1 VSPTPTIDSPHLER
15 RLGLPSAIVLVVA
28 NMIGVGVFTTSGYTL
43 EDLGTPGRV
52 LAAWAVGGVLALL
65 GALSYGALARR
76 MPASGG
82 EYLFLSRTFHP
93 LVGFLAGWVSLLAGF
108 TAPIALAALGLAA
121 YLSPWIGDDV
131 SRPLVATIAVLL
143 AGCLHG
149 VGLRAGVLVQNLVV
163 ALKLVLLVAFVV
175 FGAAQIPSLDL
186 GPTPDPGAFDLGRFC
201 VSLVSIYFAYSG
213 WNAAVYVAG
222 EVRDPDRNLPR
233 SLWGGALA
241 VCAVYLALN
250 AVFVY
255 SAPIDQLAGQN
266 QIGAVAAAALGGPG
280 LEKALSA
287 VVVIA
292 LSTSVSAM
300 VMMGP
305 RVYARMAQDGL
316 MPSFLARGKD
326 VPRSS
331 IALQVGLVLA
341 AIWIGNF
348 QQLLGYVGFTLSLS
362 ASATICSLFVLRR
375 REGAQAVPVPG
386 YPWVPL
392 LFVIPTVAIAGYMA
406 LQEPMQAL
414 WGVLTVAVGIPIY
427 FGMRRSV

>member
-1 VSPTPTIDSPHLER
+1 M
-15 RLGLPSAIVLVVA
+15 LVVA

-43 EDLGTPGRV
+43 GDLGTPGRV

-93 LVGFLAGWVSLLAGF
+93 LAGFLAGWVSLLAGF

-131 SRPLVATIAVLL
+131 SKPLVATLAVLL

-149 VGLRAGVLVQNLVV
+149 FGLRAGVLVQNLVV
-163 ALKLVLLVAFVV
+163 AVKLVLLVAFVV
-175 FGAAQIPSLDL
+175 FGAAHIPSLDR
-186 GPTPDPGAFDLGRFC
+186 GPAPDPGPFDLGLFC
-201 VSLVSIYFAYSG
+201 VSLVWIYFSYSG

-233 SLWGGALA
+233 SLWGGALV
-241 VCAVYLALN
+241 VCAVYLGLN

-255 SAPIDQLAGQN
+255 SAPPADLAYQA
-266 QIGAVAAAALGGPG
+266 QVGAVAAAALGGPG
-280 LEKALSA
+280 LERALSA
-287 VVVIA
+287 LVVIA
-292 LSTSVSAM
+292 LATSVSAM

-305 RVYARMAQDGL
+305 RVYARMAEDGL
-316 MPSFLARGKD
+316 MPAFLAKGDD

-331 IALQVGLVLA
+331 IALQVCLA
-341 AIWIGNF
+341 VVVIWIASLRE
-348 QQLLGYVGFTLSLS
+348 LLGYVGFTLSLS
-362 ASATICSLFVLRR
+362 AAATICSLFVLRR

-392 LFVIPTVAIAGYMA
+392 LFVIPTVFVAGYMA
-406 LQEPMQAL
+406 LREPMQAL
-414 WGVLTVAVGIPIY
+414 RGVLTVALGIPIY
-427 FGMRRSV
+427 FGMRRSAGRK